1 MMNTMIEL
9 TDPAELEPIEG
20 ATALSWSRSWSEET
34 AMGVDKQLKAD
45 ILAALDSD
53 ARIPYVRRRGEFLYN
68 FWRDADH
75 PRGLWRCTSLTE
87 FRQDNPSWKV
97 LIDVDALAAIEEENW
112 VWAGAQLSPHR
123 DRALIKLSNGG
134 TDATA
139 IREFD
144 LTTGEF
150 VPNGF
155 SLPAAKTQVSWV
167 DTDTILVSTDFGV
180 DSLTESGYPRC
191 AKIWRRGQQLGQAEE
206 LFSAEHSDLMVSAW
220 ADTDYGRCDVFIRRV
235 VDFYHSQTFY
245 KTDAGMQKFDLPED
259 CEVIAKAGFIFIM
272 PRTEFAGV
280 PVGGLGV
287 MPLAQF
293 LTGQH
298 TFIQLFTP
306 DAQTSLQS
314 VDFTATTVVITA
326 LKNVSTFI
334 YQVPFHNWSA
344 RSIMPLPRDI
354 SAQVVATDTETDEIW
369 ISASGFTQPNTLYLF
384 DQELTQIRQLPNFF
398 DATGM
403 ETRQHFTLSADGTT
417 IPYFITG
424 RFTGTP
430 QPTLV
435 YAYGGFEIS
444 LVPSY
449 SASRGIAWLQH
460 GYFYVQANLRGGG
473 EYGPDWH
480 NQATQSNR
488 HKVFED
494 HQAVLKDVVARGYST
509 VNQLAIR
516 GGSNGGLLSA
526 VALTQY
532 PQLFSAAIAQVPLC
546 DMLRYHL
553 WSAGASWIAEYG
565 DPELPEQREY
575 LESYSPLANID
586 TVEHRVYPP
595 ALVTTST
602 RDDRV
607 HPAHARLFA
616 YALLTAGQPVDYYEN
631 TEGGHAGA
639 SNNTQ
644 TAFMEA
650 LIYSWLYQQLD

>member
-1 MMNTMIEL
+1 MMNTMTEL
-9 TDPAELEPIEG
+9 TNPAELEPIEG
-20 ATALSWSRSWSEET
+20 TTALSWSRRWSEET
-34 AMGVDKQLKAD
+34 ALGVDKQLETD

-75 PRGLWRCTSLTE
+75 PRGLWRRTSLAE
-87 FRQDNPSWKV
+87 FRQDNPSWEV
-97 LIDVDALAAIEEENW
+97 QIDVDALAAAEGENW
-112 VWAGAQLSPHR
+112 VWSGAQLSPLR
-123 DRALIKLSNGG
+123 DRALIKLSDGG
-134 TDATA
+134 TDATTV
-139 IREFD
+139 REFD
-144 LTTGEF
+144 LTTSEF
-150 VPNGF
+150 VPHGF
-155 SLPAAKTQVSWV
+155 KLPAAKTQVSWV
-167 DTDTILVSTDFGV
+167 DADTILVGTDFGAG
-180 DSLTESGYPRC
+180 SLTESGYPRC
-191 AKIWRRGQQLGQAEE
+191 AKMWRRDQPLEQAEE
-206 LFSAEHSDLMVSAW
+206 LFSGEHDDLVVTAW
-220 ADTDYGRCDVFIRRV
+220 ADTDYGRCDVFIRRA

-245 KTDAGMQKFDLPED
+245 KTDTGLQKFDLPED

-272 PRTEFAGV
+272 PRTECAGV

-287 MPLAQF
+287 MPLDQF
-293 LTGQH
+293 LTGER
-298 TFIQLFTP
+298 TFTLLFTP
-306 DAQTSLQS
+306 DARTSLQS

-326 LKNVSTFI
+326 LKNVATFV
-334 YQVPFHNWSA
+334 YQVPFGNWFA
-344 RSIMPLPRDI
+344 RSIVPLPRDI
-354 SAQVVATDTETDEIW
+354 SAQVVATDTETNEIW

-403 ETRQHFTLSADGTT
+403 ETRQHFAVSADGTT

-424 RFTGTP
+424 RFTDTP
-430 QPTLV
+430 QPTMV

-444 LVPSY
+444 LVPTY
-449 SASRGIAWLQH
+449 SASRGIAWLQP

-473 EYGPDWH
+473 EYGPEWH
-480 NQATQSNR
+480 DQATQRNR

-532 PQLFSAAIAQVPLC
+532 PELFGAAVAQVPLC
-546 DMLRYHL
+546 DMLRYHQ

-565 DPELPEQREY
+565 DPKLPEQREY
-575 LESYSPLANID
+575 LESYSPLANVD
-586 TVEHRVYPP
+586 TFEQRAYPP

-616 YALLTAGQPVDYYEN
+616 HALLTAGQPVAYYEN
-631 TEGGHAGA
+631 IEGGHAGA
-639 SNNTQ
+639 SNNAQ

-650 LIYSWLYQQLD
+650 LIYSWLYRQLD